1 MDEQFTYFI
10 DSLDNLIFNGVTT
23 AFFAL
28 FYVAIGIG
36 VIKRMFVFGNTQ
48 TLSTANKIIMTAFI
62 SGVVMMIILP
72 IRDAVTDELN
82 VEVTNLPSIEVRE
95 GADFD
100 YTAIEGPL
108 SGLENLADTIHA
120 AMYTVIIGL
129 AVISVGISAL
139 RIKFSLGNP
148 EIIAESRKM
157 IKITIISAVIMM
169 SASMIFRYF
178 IDSFN
183 KTLPNPILDSITERE
198 DRGGSL
204 GDWTQRPVPSRDKSY
219 TQKINRAP
227 EPGFIIYQ
235 GTSGPNPPQN
245 SNVNR
250 GSFHTYPIRPTL
262 GESYSFKKTPETE
275 RGAIWY
281 YRGIS
286 LARSLNENAMIW
298 VFVNSGYK
306 VTVTSNDGH
315 FTIRVPRIDE
325 DNGLEN
331 LGVREPSDFQI
342 TDNTLRTDLVEG
354 EDYITLEEDEKFPSP
369 KNTFVA
375 MGFSTTI
382 GWNEDRRRAY
392 RTYDL
397 SRANYRYIGA
407 LKWVDD
413 LSQGSYSIS
422 FVFSEDDEPQ
432 KSFQRINLLE
442 EEDDDDPGQIPVPQ
456 NEQNYILIEDI
467 SEEIANTPF
476 LFHNHNN
483 AILDPSQ
490 PAPTITEPDHDFRE
504 RDQVADD
511 ITNDGWLTS
520 DNLEDLAN
528 AAARLSRTELQRKLR
543 DEWRINH

>member
-10 DSLDNLIFNGVTT
+10 NSLDNLIFTGVTT

-72 IRDAVTDELN
+72 IRDAVTDELS
-82 VEVTNLPSIEVRE
+82 VEVTNLPSIEVQE

-100 YTAIEGPL
+100 YSAIEGPL
-108 SGLENLADTIHA
+108 SGLENLADTVHA
-120 AMYTVIIGL
+120 AMYAVIIGL

-178 IDSFN
+178 IDFFN
-183 KTLPNPILDSITERE
+183 ETVPNPILDSITERE

-204 GDWTQRPVPSRDKSY
+204 GDWTQRPKPSRDKSY

-235 GTSGPNPPQN
+235 GTTGPGNG
-245 SNVNR
+245 

-262 GESYSFKKTPETE
+262 GESYSFKKTHET
-275 RGAIWY
+275 RDGAIRH

-315 FTIRVPRIDE
+315 FTIRAPRIDE
-325 DNGLEN
+325 DNGLED
-331 LGVREPSDFQI
+331 LRVREPSDFQI
-342 TDNTLRTDLVEG
+342 TDNTTRSALEEG
-354 EDYITLEEDEKFPSP
+354 EDYITLEEGENLPSP

-375 MGFSTTI
+375 MAFSTTV
-382 GWNEDRRRAY
+382 GWNWDTRRAY
-392 RTYDL
+392 EEYDL

-407 LKWVDD
+407 LKWEDD
-413 LSQGSYSIS
+413 LSSGSYSIN

-442 EEDDDDPGQIPVPQ
+442 DEDIDDPEQIPVPQ

-476 LFHNHNN
+476 LYTGH
-483 AILDPSQ
+483 ALLDPDE
-490 PAPTITEPDHDFRE
+490 PAPTITEPSHPFRD
-504 RDQVADD
+504 RPQVPND

-520 DNLEDLAN
+520 DNLEDLKN
-528 AAARLSRTELQRKLR
+528 AAARLSRFELRQRLS
-543 DEWRINH
+543 DEWRVNQ